1 MSNPLAVAAVT
12 ASLRRLLDRALAAQ
26 AERLP
31 VADLDNVAVTM
42 QPLDRARDPTATGNQ
57 VNLFLYLVAPN
68 AAWRNQDM
76 PGRSRPGEIAVP
88 PLALNLYYLLSAYGT
103 ENDASGP
110 FSHMLLGH
118 AMSALHD
125 HPLLSA
131 EEIAAALP
139 ASDLGQQ
146 VERVRITLQ
155 PLSIEEISKIWAG
168 FQMQYR
174 LSVAYEAAVVLIDS
188 RRPLRAAPPV
198 LRRGAGGTGFDT
210 AADPCAAWP
219 RLEGLAPARPVQPG
233 ETVRAR
239 GSGLGSG
246 AVSARLAPL
255 RAGPPLEVAAARD
268 AASDEVLV
276 TVPADGSL
284 PAGPCMLSL
293 AIDNVR
299 RTTEL
304 PLLLAPRIATAMPA
318 TATDGM
324 LTLEVVPPARPGQRV
339 ALILGD
345 REVPAAD
352 VDGDTLVFDLGGVAA
367 GSYAVRLRVDGVDS
381 LALRDRDAALPEFD
395 PAQTITVPP

>member
-1 MSNPLAVAAVT
+1 MSSPLAVAAVT
-12 ASLRRLLDRALAAQ
+12 ATLRRLLDRALAAQ
-26 AERLP
+26 AESLP
-31 VADLDNVAVTM
+31 VTDLDNVAVTM
-42 QPLDRARDPTATGNQ
+42 QPLDRARDPAATGNQ

-76 PGRSRPGEIAVP
+76 PGHSRPGEIAAA
-88 PLALNLYYLLSAYGT
+88 PLALNLYYLLSAYGM

-125 HPLLSA
+125 HPLLGA

-139 ASDLGQQ
+139 ASDLGHQI
-146 VERVRITLQ
+146 ERVRITLQ

-198 LRRGAGGTGFDT
+198 LRRGAGGTGFDST
-210 AADPCAAWP
+210 AALRSAWP
-219 RLEGLAPARPVQPG
+219 RLDSLAPARPVRPG

-239 GSGLGSG
+239 GSGLGTG
-246 AVSARLAPL
+246 TITARFAPL
-255 RAGPPLEVAAARD
+255 LGGAPLEVPAARD
-268 AASDEVLV
+268 AASGEVLV
-276 TVPADGSL
+276 AVPADGSL

-293 AIDNVR
+293 AVDGAR

-304 PLLLAPRIATAMPA
+304 PLLLAPRIVTPMPA
-318 TATDGM
+318 TAAAGL
-324 LTLEVVPPARPGQRV
+324 LTLTVVTPVRVGQRV
-339 ALILGD
+339 ALILSD
-345 REVPAAD
+345 REVPAAQ
-352 VDGDTLVFDLGGVAA
+352 VAGDTLRFDLAGVAP
-367 GSYAVRLRVDGVDS
+367 GDYPVRLRVDGVDS
-381 LALRDRDAALPEFD
+381 LALRDPDAALLEVD
-395 PAQTITVPP
+395 PTQMVTVPP